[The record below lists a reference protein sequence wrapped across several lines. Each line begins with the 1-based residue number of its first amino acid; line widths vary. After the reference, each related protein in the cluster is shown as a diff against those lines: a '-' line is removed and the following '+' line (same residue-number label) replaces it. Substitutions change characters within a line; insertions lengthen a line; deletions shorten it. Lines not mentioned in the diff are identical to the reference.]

1 MVMNHS
7 DTESD
12 MKVLL
17 VNPPAIMGRD
27 FIREGRC
34 MQSSD
39 SWATPWPP
47 VTLAIMA
54 SLAEP
59 YMEVHLLDF
68 IIEKTDRKS
77 ARKMIAELE
86 PDLLV
91 INTGFPSIDGDM
103 EFASDIKRTL
113 PDCFILSFGV
123 FFTLLKEEGLEYCSP
138 VDAAIYGEPELS
150 FEEFVREFSNTGEVP
165 LTDGLLIRDGDRVVA
180 TPSRPLVQDLDKLPV
195 PDRALLKNEL
205 YILPNNGKRFT
216 LINSARG
223 CPYQCI
229 FCIAPIYYGKKV
241 RRHSIEYILSEIKTC
256 VNDYGIE
263 SFLFWEESFTSDKS
277 YCIELCREITRTN
290 LNIEWAAT
298 TRAASL
304 DAEILSSMKM
314 AGCMLLGLGIET
326 GNQEILSK
334 AGKSESIEDITRAVY
349 LCRDAK
355 IPTMGHF
362 IFGLP
367 GETPIT
373 AQQTIDYAMQ
383 LGLDYVQAYCAVPYP
398 GTRLGELA
406 QNKGWINTTEWSLYD
421 FGGRSILSIDS
432 IEPDEV
438 NKARRKLLRSFYMRP
453 LYILARIKEI
463 RSLKRLLKISSFVK
477 WIRGSGQ

>member
-1 MVMNHS
+1 MVIS
-7 DTESD
+7 RPGTESE
-12 MKVLL
+12 MRVLL

-47 VTLAIMA
+47 LTLAIMA

-59 YMEVHLLDF
+59 YMEVHMLDF
-68 IIEKTDRKS
+68 IIEKTGRK
-77 ARKMIAELE
+77 AAGKIIEELK

-103 EFASDIKRTL
+103 EFASEIKRSL
-113 PDCFILSFGV
+113 PGCFILSFGV
-123 FFTLLKEEGLEYCSP
+123 FFTLLKESGLEYCRP
-138 VDAAIYGEPELS
+138 VDAAIYGEPEIT
-150 FEEFVREFSNTGEVP
+150 FGKFVEEFSHTGEAP
-165 LTDGLLIRDGDRVVA
+165 RTDGLLIRDGERVVS
-180 TPSRPLVQDLDKLPV
+180 TPSRPLLQDLDEFPF

-223 CPYQCI
+223 CPYQCT
-229 FCIAPIYYGKKV
+229 FCIAPVYYGKKV
-241 RRHSIEYILSEIKTC
+241 RRHSIEYILREIETC
-256 VNDYGIE
+256 VKDYGIE

-277 YCIELCREITRTN
+277 YCIELCEEITRMN

-304 DAEILSSMKM
+304 DAEILSSMKQ

-326 GNQEILSK
+326 SNQEILSR
-334 AGKSESIEDITRAVY
+334 AGKSETIEEINRAVS
-349 LCRDAK
+349 LCKNAE
-355 IPTMGHF
+355 IPSMGHF

-367 GETPIT
+367 GETPKT
-373 AQQTIDYAMQ
+373 AQQTIEYALQ

-398 GTRLGELA
+398 GTELGELA
-406 QNKGWINTTEWSLYD
+406 ENSGWIKATGWSQYD
-421 FGGRSILSIDS
+421 FGGRSILSIGS
-432 IEPDEV
+432 IEPEEV
-438 NKARRKLLRSFYMRP
+438 NRARHKLLRSFYMRP
-453 LYILARIKEI
+453 LYIFTRIKEI
-463 RSLKRLLKISSFVK
+463 RSLKRLLKISGFVK
-477 WIRGSGQ
+477 WIRGSR